1 MATSR
6 FRVALGARLASWS
19 AVPWS
24 LGVALGLLIFFTPH
38 PEWHLDLEL
47 FREQNPILRYPA
59 YAHWLFTLLGLVPEP
74 VAYLG
79 LSLASIGGLYLAV
92 LAFEGAHWMVFT
104 SFAFAWIL
112 FYGQLDGLVA
122 AGLGLAWWALRK
134 GRPILQG
141 AGLILASL
149 KPQLALPAMA
159 LLWWW
164 SPSRFRSLWIP
175 GAVLLVSFLTSG
187 FWLPGWLGE
196 LQDVDHLVLLSRNL
210 SFWPLVGWWIFLL
223 WPLILA
229 LRLPRDRKL
238 VAVLAGTALT
248 SPYFPLPSAVILL
261 ALAVPWWTWGI
272 AQLPLFSFA
281 LGGWIYSV
289 GRILPVSLLLW
300 AAWPALRAG
309 MTRSPAKDRSRNDV
323 Q

>member
-6 FRVALGARLASWS
+6 FRAALGVRLASWS

-47 FREQNPILRYPA
+47 FRDQNPILRYPA

-92 LAFEGAHWMVFT
+92 LAFEGAHWMVYT

-187 FWLPGWLGE
+187 FWLPDWLGE
-196 LQDVDHLVLLSRNL
+196 LQDIDHLVLLSRNL

-261 ALAVPWWTWGI
+261 ALAVPWWVWGL

-281 LGGWIYSV
+281 VGGWIYSA

-309 MTRSPAKDRSRNDV
+309 ITRAQAKDRSRHDV